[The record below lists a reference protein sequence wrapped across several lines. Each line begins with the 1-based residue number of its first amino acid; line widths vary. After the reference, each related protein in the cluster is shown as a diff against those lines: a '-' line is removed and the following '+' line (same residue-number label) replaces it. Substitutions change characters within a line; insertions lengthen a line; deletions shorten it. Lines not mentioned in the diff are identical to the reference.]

1 MNSENRR
8 IPEGLSLAGKFLIA
22 MPGLQDP
29 NFERAVLFVCT
40 HTEDGALA
48 LVINQPHLAS
58 MNEVISPLGLEWRR
72 SEKPVVFQGGPVA
85 SDRGFILYETS
96 LEYPGHIRVDENLY
110 LGTNPAILRYLLQ
123 SSDRGRFL
131 FALGYA
137 GWESG
142 QLEAELR
149 ENIWLVS
156 ALDRKILFDLPIFSR
171 WESAIH
177 LLGID
182 SAPLIAPGSNS
193 VN

>member
-1 MNSENRR
+1 MNFEKVTK
-8 IPEGLSLAGKFLIA
+8 PEGFGLAGKFLIA

-40 HTEDGALA
+40 HTKDGALA

-58 MNEVISPLGLEWRR
+58 MTEVISPLGLEWQR
-72 SEKPVVFQGGPVA
+72 SEEPVVFQGGPVA
-85 SDRGFILYETS
+85 SDRGFVLYETS
-96 LEYPGHIRVDENLY
+96 LEYPGHIRVDDNLY
-110 LGTNPAILRYLLQ
+110 LGTNPDILRYLLQ

-149 ENIWLVS
+149 DNIWLVS
-156 ALDRKILFDLPIFSR
+156 ALDRKILFDLPLFSR
-171 WESAIH
+171 WESAIQ

-182 SAPLIAPGSNS
+182 SAQRVLPGSNA